1 MSKNRPFQE
10 RLYKSLRN
18 GGIQMTRITNIKYW
32 GSASRV
38 ELIAG
43 LCLLFLI
50 MAAPPN
56 IFAGLLSLEP
66 ASPRTVGP
74 QDTSV
79 PCIIAG
85 TNCQN
90 PDGFDW
96 TDFEQKGNISEY
108 DVSSPA
114 YDFENL
120 PPQFN
125 IAIDVNT
132 AKNGEIL
139 DFFKVILIDGS
150 TTTELYSYDDDSNIG
165 KLSNNGNGFADWT
178 LGTIDL
184 GSVDVSSYQDPRIIF
199 RAKWS
204 GNSGGAESFFLVGTE
219 STGPAL
225 VTGSVQSTAVPEPS
239 TIWLLG
245 TAFAGLCLLIYKKK
259 K

>member
-1 MSKNRPFQE
+1 MAGISKTE
-10 RLYKSLRN
+10 
-18 GGIQMTRITNIKYW
+18 YW

-38 ELIAG
+38 GLIAG

-74 QDTSV
+74 QDKNA

-108 DVSSPA
+108 DVYSPE
-114 YDFENL
+114 YDFEDL

-132 AKNGEIL
+132 AKKGEIL

-150 TTTELYSYDDDSNIG
+150 TTTELYSYDDPSSIGNLSSNV
-165 KLSNNGNGFADWT
+165 NGFADWI
-178 LGTIDL
+178 LGTFDL
-184 GSVDVSSYQDPRIIF
+184 GSVDVSSPDPRIQF
-199 RAKWS
+199 RAQWS

-219 STGPAL
+219 VSDL
-225 VTGSVQSTAVPEPS
+225 YHVTGSVQSTEVPEPS

-245 TAFAGLCLLIYKKK
+245 TAFTGLCLVLFKKQNR
-259 K
+259 

>member
-1 MSKNRPFQE
+1 
-10 RLYKSLRN
+10 
-18 GGIQMTRITNIKYW
+18 
-32 GSASRV
+32 
-38 ELIAG
+38 
-43 LCLLFLI
+43 
-50 MAAPPN
+50 MAAPPD

-85 TNCQN
+85 TICQN

-108 DVSSPA
+108 DVLSPE
-114 YDFENL
+114 YDFEDL
-120 PPQFN
+120 PSQFN

-150 TTTELYSYDDDSNIG
+150 TATELYSYDDDSNIG
-165 KLSNNGNGFADWT
+165 NLSGNGNGFAEWI

-184 GSVDVSSYQDPRIIF
+184 GSVDVSSYQDPRIQF
-199 RAKWS
+199 RARWS
-204 GNSGGAESFFLVGTE
+204 GNSGGAESFFLVATE
-219 STGPAL
+219 DPDPGF
-225 VTGSVQSTAVPEPS
+225 VTGSVQSTEVPEPS
-239 TIWLLG
+239 TIWMLG

-259 K
+259 KR

>member
-1 MSKNRPFQE
+1 
-10 RLYKSLRN
+10 
-18 GGIQMTRITNIKYW
+18 MTGVSNIKYC

-38 ELIAG
+38 GLIAG
-43 LCLLFLI
+43 LCLFFVI

-66 ASPRTVGP
+66 APPQTVGP
-74 QDTSV
+74 QGKSI

-108 DVSSPA
+108 DVFSPE
-114 YDFENL
+114 YDLEDL
-120 PPQFN
+120 PSQFN

-139 DFFKVILIDGS
+139 GFFKVILIDGS
-150 TTTELYSYDDDSNIG
+150 TATELYSYDTDSNIG
-165 KLSNNGNGFADWT
+165 NLSGNGNGFADWI
-178 LGTIDL
+178 LGTFDL
-184 GSVDVSSYQDPRIIF
+184 GSVDLSSYQDPRIQF
-199 RAKWS
+199 QARWS

-219 STGPAL
+219 DPDPGFVTSSFHSTE
-225 VTGSVQSTAVPEPS
+225 VPEPS
-239 TIWLLG
+239 TIWMLG
-245 TAFAGLCLLIYKKK
+245 TAFAGLCLLILKKK
-259 K
+259 KR

>member
-1 MSKNRPFQE
+1 MNRPFRE
-10 RLYKSLRN
+10 RLYGSLRS
-18 GGIQMTRITNIKYW
+18 GGIQMAGILNTKYW
-32 GSASRV
+32 ESASLV
-38 ELIAG
+38 GLIAG
-43 LCLLFLI
+43 LCLSFLI
-50 MAAPPN
+50 MATPPN

-66 ASPRTVGP
+66 VSPRTVGP

-96 TDFEQKGNISEY
+96 TDFEQKGDISEY
-108 DVSSPA
+108 DVSSPE
-114 YDFENL
+114 YDFEDL

-139 DFFKVILIDGS
+139 DFFKVIPIDGS

-165 KLSNNGNGFADWT
+165 NLASNGNGFADWI
-178 LGTIDL
+178 LGTFDL
-184 GSVDVSSYQDPRIIF
+184 GSVDVSSYQDPRIQF
-199 RAKWS
+199 QAKWS

-219 STGPAL
+219 VSDPNL

-245 TAFAGLCLLIYKKK
+245 TAMAGLCLVILKKK
-259 K
+259 KR